1 MQLANNSAA
10 FFDGTDLKLV
20 FVDDDSKAKLNV
32 RNERGRQFKI
42 PSRNIIQVLEV
53 HSFEQF
59 CSSAESVSSKIS
71 DGAGEVETEFLWELI
86 SESPQ
91 EYDLDQ
97 LAENYFGESTPIQRC
112 SLFLSLVQDTVH
124 FKRKGVQFTPRS
136 AEQVEEQELAEKRK
150 KEKEELKQRII
161 PWLTEAVKKDV
172 IEEVDDEFQ
181 PILNQLEV
189 FLYNRKQNEATRYLS
204 QVIGDSS
211 LKISIFNLLQAC
223 GKIDEKADKFLILA
237 GINEY
242 FSQRIQETTD
252 KLSGEIDFSSRT
264 DLTQLTTFSIDDA
277 DTMDIDDALSLE
289 KLDNGGFKVYIH
301 IADVSAY
308 IEKNDALDEEASQR
322 VTSIYLPTKTV
333 NMFPA
338 KLSQDIASLV
348 AGVDRAAMSF
358 IVELDEN
365 LESKDWQVVLSK
377 VHVDKKL
384 SYSEADNLIE
394 NDAELGQTLKDL
406 SIIAEKLKDLRK
418 EEGAAVFNR
427 PELKI
432 RVKDEK
438 VSVSIVERNST
449 SRNLVS
455 EFMILAN
462 STAARFCAR
471 NDVPIIFRTQEKPE
485 GLPETDENVYDPI
498 MFERTIKCMK
508 RSRLSLHPQ
517 SHGGLGVDFYTQL
530 TSPIRRYTDLIMQRQ
545 LSAYLKGETLAYE
558 PEELMSV
565 LGVAESINGE
575 VKEVQRQAE
584 SYWLHVYIKDNMLD
598 SECGATVISKAPGG
612 YMIELDEIYHK
623 TRLMTQ
629 NKLKNGERITVKIE
643 KVRPQKGSIQMS
655 LV

>member
-42 PSRNIIQVLEV
+42 PSRNIIQVLEA

-252 KLSGEIDFSSRT
+252 NLSGEIDFSSRT
-264 DLTQLTTFSIDDA
+264 DLTHLSTFSIDDA

-384 SYSEADNLIE
+384 SYSEADSLIE
-394 NDAELGQTLKDL
+394 NDAELGQTLRDL

-485 GLPETDENVYDPI
+485 GLPETDEDVYDPI

-629 NKLKNGERITVKIE
+629 NKLKNG
-643 KVRPQKGSIQMS
+643 
-655 LV
+655 